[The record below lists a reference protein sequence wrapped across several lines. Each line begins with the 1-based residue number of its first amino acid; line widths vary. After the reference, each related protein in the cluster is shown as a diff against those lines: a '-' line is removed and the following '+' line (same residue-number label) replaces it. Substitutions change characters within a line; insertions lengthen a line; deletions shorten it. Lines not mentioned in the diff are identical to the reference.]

1 MSQHTDISK
10 GLSQAE
16 VQQRRSS
23 FGYNELPSTKARSNW
38 AILLGVIREPMFL
51 LLVACGTLYLILGDL
66 QEALMLLGFVFIVMG
81 ITLYQ
86 ERKTER
92 ALEALRDLS
101 SPRALVIRDGER
113 IRIPGR
119 EVVVGDLLIL
129 VEGDRVPAD
138 SYVLESSNLSIDESL
153 LTGES
158 VPVHKQLWDG
168 KQQSIQPGGDDLPF
182 VYSGSLVVGGNAL
195 AQSYAIGELSEL
207 GKIGKSLQSVK
218 EEETKLSRE
227 TGRLVK
233 NIAIIGAGLCL
244 VVVVL
249 YYLTRGNLIDAF
261 LTGITLAMAIL
272 PEEFP
277 VVLTVFLALG
287 AWRMS
292 RKNVLTRRMPAIETL
307 GSATVLCTDKTG
319 TLTYN
324 RMKVQRIWTADGYS
338 DIGKEHSMDLPAKSS
353 DLLLN
358 SVLSSLKDP
367 FDPMEKAIHTA
378 LTTVVPARYQEFQ
391 DWQLLK
397 EYPLSNDLRAMTNVW
412 RTETVGEYRVAAK
425 GSPEAIIGLC
435 KLASEE
441 ATAVLAKV
449 AEMAEQGLRV
459 LGVAIA
465 GYKGQDLPDKQEG
478 FSFQFCGLIGL
489 ADPCRDTVPS
499 AVQECYK
506 AGIRII
512 MITGD
517 YPGTAKAIGRSI
529 GLKDVE
535 NVITGEELGSMSDGT
550 LAERIMQTTI
560 FARVVPEQKLRI
572 VKALK
577 ANGEVVAMTGDG
589 VNDAP
594 ALKAANIGISMGQRG
609 TDVAREASSLVLTD
623 DDFSSI
629 VSAVKMGRRVFDN
642 LQKAIAYILSIHV
655 PIAGMALLPVLLKGY
670 PLVFLPIHIVF
681 LELIIDPACSVVFEM
696 EKEEADVMERPPRGV
711 NEPLFGKTMVLI
723 SLLQGFSVLAILTA
737 VYFIGLKLG
746 RSTDE
751 VRAFTYATLVF
762 SNIGLIITNRSW
774 RNNIVQIIKTPNPAM
789 MWLVLGVLVL
799 IGLITQVPGLNRLF
813 HFYPLHAIDLAICL
827 GAGLLSIL
835 WFEALKMIQSK
846 RRHASRG

>member
-1 MSQHTDISK
+1 MSQNTNDNH
-10 GLSQAE
+10 GLSQSE
-16 VQQRRSS
+16 VQQRRISC
-23 FGYNELPSTKARSNW
+23 GYNELPSTKARSIW
-38 AILLGVIREPMFL
+38 AILFGVIREPMFL

-66 QEALMLLGFVFIVMG
+66 QEALMLLGFVFMVMG

-92 ALEALRDLS
+92 ALDALRDLS
-101 SPRALVIRDGER
+101 SPRALVIRAGVR
-113 IRIPGR
+113 QRIPGR
-119 EVVVGDLLIL
+119 EVVLDDLLVL

-168 KQQSIQPGGDDLPF
+168 KKQSVQPGGDDLPF
-182 VYSGSLVVGGNAL
+182 VYSGSLVVGGNAIVL
-195 AQSYAIGELSEL
+195 VYAIGELSEL

-218 EEETKLSRE
+218 EEETKLSKE

-233 NIAIIGAGLCL
+233 NIAIIGACLCVL
-244 VVVVL
+244 VGIL
-249 YYLTRGNLIDAF
+249 YYLTRGNIIEAF
-261 LTGITLAMAIL
+261 LTGLTLAMAIL

-324 RMKVQRIWTADGYS
+324 RMTVQRIWTADGYS
-338 DIGKEHSMDLPAKSS
+338 DIGKEQNKQLPAQNEK
-353 DLLLN
+353 LLLN
-358 SVLSSLKDP
+358 SVLSSMKDP
-367 FDPMEKAIHTA
+367 FDPMEKAIHEA
-378 LTTVVPARYQEFQ
+378 LTNTIPAKYQELQ
-391 DWQLLK
+391 AWQIIK

-412 RTETVGEYRVAAK
+412 QTDVAGEFRVAAK

-435 KLASEE
+435 RMASDKAGE
-441 ATAVLAKV
+441 VLAKV
-449 AEMAEQGLRV
+449 TEMAEQGLRV

-465 GYKGQDLPDKQEG
+465 DYAGPDLPDRQEG
-478 FSFQFCGLIGL
+478 FSYKFCGLIGF
-489 ADPCRDTVPS
+489 ADPCRDTVPG

-517 YPGTAKAIGRSI
+517 YPCTAKAIGRTI
-529 GLKDVE
+529 GLKEVE
-535 NVITGEELGSMSDGT
+535 NVITGEELNNMSDDV
-550 LAERIMQTTI
+550 LAERIMHTTI

-577 ANGEVVAMTGDG
+577 ANGEIVAMTGDG

-594 ALKAANIGISMGQRG
+594 ALKAANIGIAMGQRG
-609 TDVAREASSLVLTD
+609 TDVAREASSLVLID

-655 PIAGMALLPVLLKGY
+655 PIAGMALLPVLIKGY

-696 EKEEADVMERPPRGV
+696 EKEEADVMERPPRGI
-711 NEPLFGKTMVLI
+711 NEPLFGKSMVFI
-723 SLLQGFSVLAILTA
+723 SLLQGFSVLAILIA
-737 VYFIGLKLG
+737 VYFIGLRLG

-751 VRAFTYATLVF
+751 VRAFTYTTLVF

-774 RNNIVQIIKTPNPAM
+774 RNNLIQILKTPNPAM
-789 MWLVLGVLVL
+789 MWLVIGVLGL
-799 IGLITQVPGLNRLF
+799 IGLITHVPGLNRLF
-813 HFYPLHAIDLAICL
+813 HFYPLHAVDLAICL
-827 GAGLLSIL
+827 GAGLLSIM
-835 WFEALKMIQSK
+835 WFEALKMIQK
-846 RRHASRG
+846 KHRNQM